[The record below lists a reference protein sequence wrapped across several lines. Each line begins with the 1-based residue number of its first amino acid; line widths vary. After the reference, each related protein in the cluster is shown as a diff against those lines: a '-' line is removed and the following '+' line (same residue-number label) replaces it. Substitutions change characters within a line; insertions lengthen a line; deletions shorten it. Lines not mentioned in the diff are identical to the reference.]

1 MKKYGKRLRLSP
13 EEVEMIYE
21 SRAKETNINDNTVLD
36 MHLAERGIDKKDVV
50 SVKHWQS
57 AGGEFRFSVV
67 TKEDMSLNE
76 KDLLSKVSRFIDEYS
91 PYYPTIKT
99 KNTNASH
106 LLVINPADIHIG
118 KYANP
123 VETGSKY
130 DVETA
135 CMQVLEGLEG
145 LVEKAEGFEIEKI
158 LFCIGN
164 DVLHIDNV
172 YGTTTK
178 GTYQDTDGKWWEHFE
193 IGLALYVKCVEILRE
208 IAPVDVI
215 HCMSN
220 HDYQSGFHLA
230 HALKSWF
237 RKDKRI
243 TFDVGVAHRK
253 YYQYGTNLIGLEH
266 GDGAKMD
273 SLPLLMAQEKP
284 EMWSSTKY
292 RYWYL
297 HHLHHKVKHKWR
309 DAKDFIGVT
318 VEYMRSPSGTDSWHN
333 RKGFSG
339 VLKAV
344 EGFVHERNSGQVA
357 RLVHYF

>member
-21 SRAKETNINDNTVLD
+21 SRATETNVNNNTVLD
-36 MHLAERGIDKKDVV
+36 IHLAERGIDKKDVV

-57 AGGEFRFSVV
+57 ASGEFRFSVV

-76 KDLLSKVSRFIDEYS
+76 KDLLSKISRFIDEYS
-91 PYYPTIKT
+91 PHYPTIKP
-99 KNTNASH
+99 KNTGASH

-123 VETGSKY
+123 VETGSEY

-135 CMQVLEGLEG
+135 CMRVLEGLEG
-145 LVEKAEGFEIEKI
+145 LVAKAEGFEIEKI

-172 YGTTTK
+172 YSTTTK

-193 IGLALYVKCVEILRE
+193 VALALYVRCVEILRE

-273 SLPLLMAQEKP
+273 NLPLLMAQEKP

-339 VLKAV
+339 ILKAV